1 MKDTEPFAI
10 KSYPVPMK
18 YRDQVSEQI
27 EQMLTY
33 GIIERSTTPFINPL
47 VVVPKKDNS
56 VRLCLDARQ
65 INERMVEDH
74 DGSEEIDQVL
84 RRCNKIGV
92 MSSGDLRSSFW
103 QVPLAKESRK
113 YTGFLHQGKTYQY
126 TVVPFGLRI
135 SSSALNRAAENV
147 LKGLEKKVIAFV
159 DDWLIISPTI
169 EEHLQDIDEL
179 FTRIEKEGVTVN
191 LNKFEPARKEIKFV
205 GFILTPQ
212 GLRID
217 KRKVAAIHEFPT
229 PRNPTEVKGFL
240 GLINFNARF
249 TSQLAASSAPL
260 IELTKKG
267 VEWKW
272 TDEESIAFKATK
284 NLFCEKLTL
293 AHPIRKDK
301 SYVLYTDA
309 SNLALGA
316 ALCQEVQEGDIRI
329 LYMAS
334 RTLKG
339 AEKNYFTT
347 ELELLAIVWA
357 LSKFRSYIHGY
368 SVEVRTDHQALT
380 YLRTCKFV
388 SQRLL
393 RWSLAIQDYRVT
405 FKYIPG
411 RENVLADTLSRIPNL
426 NENQE
431 EGPAIYPILARKPDK
446 TIMRDLRDIKKHQEE
461 DEHLQRLQKTADKKL
476 IKNDEGIYQY
486 QTKSGIKVYLPRNLV
501 RDLITE
507 IHQLYGHVGPR
518 KVTAMILEDFY
529 WPNLIKQAAKI
540 LQTCDSCQ
548 RNKVFTQP
556 IQGPTQP
563 MLPTRPNELLSIDFI
578 GPFPAGIRDYRYVL
592 VTVDV
597 FTKLTQL
604 YPIVNATCPYHI

>member
-92 MSSGDLRSSFW
+92 MSSVDLRSSFW

-159 DDWLIISPTI
+159 DDWLIISPTQI

-179 FTRIEKEGVTVN
+179 FTRIEKEGVTS
-191 LNKFEPARKEIKFV
+191 EPITRHSRIFTNVQVRK
-205 GFILTPQ
+205 
-212 GLRID
+212 
-217 KRKVAAIHEFPT
+217 
-229 PRNPTEVKGFL
+229 
-240 GLINFNARF
+240 
-249 TSQLAASSAPL
+249 S
-260 IELTKKG
+260 
-267 VEWKW
+267 
-272 TDEESIAFKATK
+272 
-284 NLFCEKLTL
+284 
-293 AHPIRKDK
+293 
-301 SYVLYTDA
+301 
-309 SNLALGA
+309 
-316 ALCQEVQEGDIRI
+316 
-329 LYMAS
+329 
-334 RTLKG
+334 
-339 AEKNYFTT
+339 
-347 ELELLAIVWA
+347 
-357 LSKFRSYIHGY
+357 
-368 SVEVRTDHQALT
+368 
-380 YLRTCKFV
+380 
-388 SQRLL
+388 RLL

-604 YPIVNATCPYHI
+604 YPIVNATCHITFNRIVDDYFKRFGKVEKIQSDRGSQFTSKTWQAAMKNQGVQVIFSAIRHPQSNIVERYTIRRSADFYAR